1 MRVSSHIYQQ
11 LPWLWYE
18 ISIVILFYCHS
29 SKKTA
34 AWKSHATS
42 NHWSLINKLRS
53 WILRKTGIVDF
64 RHWLHPSATRRLI
77 KFLEFQSKKL
87 YFYKDQRNIESSWVY
102 AELTDQI
109 TTRLPVHS
117 TTTSRWHLP
126 QRTNFKKI
134 LIRYFVI
141 EFRLLVELTNLIALS
156 LITKKWKWLQ
166 VNTGKRTR
174 SFRHY

>member
-109 TTRLPVHS
+109 TTS
-117 TTTSRWHLP
+117 
-126 QRTNFKKI
+126 
-134 LIRYFVI
+134 YFVI
-141 EFRLLVELTNLIALS
+141 EFRHLVELTNLIALS